1 MAPVPLKVTSTKKK
15 GAYEIK
21 TYDVKKL
28 QNLGQNDTLYKMLD
42 LLEAVKAPSTMQDQG
57 TALGYFNGT
66 EKFRVAFED
75 DKPVAVHMKGE
86 TEDEETFNKK
96 FGKKSVFGKSG
107 GSRGLG
113 LDVQGGRTKRNG
125 RSRKHRKLRK
135 LTTRRR

>member
-42 LLEAVKAPSTMQDQG
+42 LLEAVNAPSTMMDQG

-66 EKFRVAFED
+66 QKFRVAFED

-86 TEDEETFNKK
+86 TEDEEKFNKK

-107 GSRGLG
+107 GSG
-113 LDVQGGRTKRNG
+113 LDVKGGRTKRNRGG
-125 RSRKHRKLRK
+125 RKSRKLRK